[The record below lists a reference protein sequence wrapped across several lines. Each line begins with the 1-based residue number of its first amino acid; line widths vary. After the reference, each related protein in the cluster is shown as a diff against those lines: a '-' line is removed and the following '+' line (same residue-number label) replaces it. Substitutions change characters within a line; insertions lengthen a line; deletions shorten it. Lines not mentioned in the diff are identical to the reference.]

1 MEEPPEWLASI
12 ATQLQTQETTT
23 SSIRELIDHYTRL
36 YTQYLTLSKT
46 HKEFR
51 DTLKL
56 KEEEEGEEEV
66 NVVVNAFKPKSRS
79 STTSGFNLQ
88 MVHSLKQDKL
98 KLEKEVNGL
107 HQLIQ
112 QLHMTIK
119 EQEKLNR
126 RIFTDLQGTQTSL
139 RDLQTKYND
148 SLLLLQ
154 VKDEAIQIVQ
164 DEFTALQLELSTKE
178 KENGLLKKENQ
189 RLTIH
194 PPRIGV
200 PSTYSTPSKSNE
212 ESSHPSGKKTNFHE
226 ANEMVVDQLH
236 HLSISF
242 KGAMKQFLET
252 NHTHSN
258 TTHAPLSTTE
268 SHGLSFPVSYEKE
281 YASLMN
287 KHKDDQVLP
296 QSILKTWV
304 FFFFHPFEL
313 RCETTLLFFFFFFFF
328 F

>member
-1 MEEPPEWLASI
+1 
-12 ATQLQTQETTT
+12 
-23 SSIRELIDHYTRL
+23 
-36 YTQYLTLSKT
+36 
-46 HKEFR
+46 
-51 DTLKL
+51 
-56 KEEEEGEEEV
+56 
-66 NVVVNAFKPKSRS
+66 
-79 STTSGFNLQ
+79 

-296 QSILKTWV
+296 QSILKTWRV
-304 FFFFHPFEL
+304 HEEEPLCLAVSLDGKWLATGGSDRYVKLWQSHLGKNMDLLTPL
-313 RCETTLLFFFFFFFF
+313 RSTQPCLIRSI
-328 F
+328 